1 MPTRLALP
9 AIYMIIA
16 YWMSGVNNSFLIFL
30 ASTGCTLLSVLA
42 GESIGL
48 LIGTTFFDMEQGLAA
63 MTILSLCLMVSGGFF
78 VRNIVPWLSWIKFI
92 SPFKYAYDA
101 SVQLIFNSP
110 VPCSSG
116 AGGGVEFQSCNG
128 ASTTGFVSAED
139 LKSFLGVQGSV
150 GFNVGLL
157 IAMFVVVRIIA
168 FVALRS
174 KKPAE
179 RAF

>member
-1 MPTRLALP
+1 MT
-9 AIYMIIA
+9 IA
-16 YWMSGVNNSFLIFL
+16 YWLSGVNNSFLIFL

-48 LIGTTFFDMEQGLAA
+48 LIGTTFFDMEHGLAA
-63 MTILSLCLMVSGGFF
+63 MTVLSLCLMVAGGFF
-78 VRNIVPWLSWIKFI
+78 VRDIVPWLSWLKFL

-101 SVQLIFNSP
+101 SVQLIFNTP
-110 VPCSSG
+110 VPCSNST
-116 AGGGVEFQSCNG
+116 GGGVAFQSCTG
-128 ASTTGFVSAED
+128 SSSTGYVSETD
-139 LKSFLGVQGSV
+139 LKSFLGVQGSI

-157 IAMFVVVRIIA
+157 VALFVVVRIAA
-168 FVALRS
+168 FLSLRS